1 MRITGRIKQDYETLL
16 TSTGEGRFYKH
27 VLGSAVIA
35 KYESGHPE
43 IVMLDQAEDFFALY
57 RRTGNE
63 NYFTIGRLL
72 RRASHRLYREFNRED
87 DKDFPVNRRFLNVV
101 K

>member
-1 MRITGRIKQDYETLL
+1 MRIDSKITKQYEALL
-16 TSTGEGRFYKH
+16 RSVGEQTFYQR
-27 VLGSAVIA
+27 VLGSGVLS
-35 KYESGHPE
+35 KRHDLHPE

-63 NYFTIGRLL
+63 NYFTIGRIL
-72 RRASHRLYREFNRED
+72 RRASHTLYREFHQKRGYPSNA
-87 DKDFPVNRRFLNVV
+87 RFLNIV